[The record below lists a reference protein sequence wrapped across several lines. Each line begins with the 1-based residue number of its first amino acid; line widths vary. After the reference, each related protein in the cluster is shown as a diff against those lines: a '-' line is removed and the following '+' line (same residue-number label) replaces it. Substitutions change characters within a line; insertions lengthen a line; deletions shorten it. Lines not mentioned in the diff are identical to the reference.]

1 MKQLFLLL
9 LSFII
14 LSCGAR
20 HKSSQAT
27 YAIDLD
33 SASQIW
39 PEVVDVE
46 CIPLATNDTSL
57 IADIDKVI
65 YRNGIF
71 YVFDKVGKKI
81 LLFNRQGDFLKS
93 IHKIGQ
99 GPGEYTEPCDMDV
112 DEKGNIYLSDWATQN
127 ILVYKNGDENDYKVI
142 NIDEYFLDFAVIG
155 NSIYL
160 GLVYQEGE
168 ARQNLMVW
176 SETAEKAT
184 VVKKN
189 LLLEGNKLAYRAK
202 HYIFRSGNEAFYYER
217 FFPYIYQLGEGK
229 IDTCI
234 SFSSKKMPTEENVK
248 LWAQGNPMEQVQK
261 SFQYIAD
268 VSACYETDD
277 FICIRFESLPVS
289 YGIIDKK
296 SGSKYCANS
305 TDALGMPFK
314 GVCAVA
320 EQRFVS
326 YFTLSD
332 ENIEKV
338 FEMIPENE
346 KKEKLQS
353 LSEDSN
359 PVLLLFRFKNEG
371 EE

>member
-1 MKQLFLLL
+1 MKRLFLLL
-9 LSFII
+9 LSFIL
-14 LSCGAR
+14 LSCGVR
-20 HKSSQAT
+20 QKSSQAT
-27 YAIDLD
+27 YTIDLD
-33 SASQIW
+33 SALQVW
-39 PEVVDVE
+39 PEVSEVE

-65 YRNGIF
+65 YRDEIF

-81 LLFNRQGDFLKS
+81 LLFNKRGSFLKS

-127 ILVYKNGDENDYKVI
+127 ILVYRNGDENDYKVI
-142 NIDEYFLDFAVIG
+142 HIGEYFLDFAVIG

-176 SETAEKAT
+176 SEMAEKAT

-202 HYIFRSGNEAFYYER
+202 HYIFRSGNGAFYYER
-217 FFPYIYQLGEGK
+217 FFPYIYQLEEDR

-248 LWAQGNPMEQVQK
+248 LWAEGNPMEQIQK

-268 VSACYETDD
+268 ISACYETDD
-277 FICIRFESLPVS
+277 CICIRFESLPIS

-296 SGSKYCANS
+296 SGSKYYVNS
-305 TDALGMPFK
+305 KNALGMPLK

-320 EQRFVS
+320 EQHFVS

-338 FEMIPENE
+338 LEMIPEDE
-346 KKEKLQS
+346 KEEKLHS

-359 PVLLLFRFKNEG
+359 PVLLLFKFKNG
-371 EE
+371 E